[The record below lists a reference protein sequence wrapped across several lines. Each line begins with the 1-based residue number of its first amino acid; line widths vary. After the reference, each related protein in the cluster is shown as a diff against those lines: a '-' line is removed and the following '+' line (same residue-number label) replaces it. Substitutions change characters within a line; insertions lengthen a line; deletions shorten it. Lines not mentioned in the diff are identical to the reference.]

1 MTINGITLD
10 VNADIKQ
17 VTKMLGRLQQGKI
30 NKAATRAL
38 NKTATNVRTQA
49 VRLIANDIGVK
60 QKQVRANIILAR
72 ARRNFLQASL
82 IATKRRFT
90 LIELD
95 PRARQTARGVQIKQ
109 QGVRRIIPHAFIIT
123 RRQSGQL
130 AIVKRKTAKRYPLI
144 ELRGESVAMGFNKFP
159 ARQLMQQTANQAW
172 LKHFQ
177 HELHY
182 EISKL

>member
-1 MTINGITLD
+1 
-10 VNADIKQ
+10 
-17 VTKMLGRLQQGKI
+17 MLGRLQQGKI

-38 NKTATNVRTQA
+38 NKTATSVRTQA

-82 IATKRRFT
+82 IAAKRRFT

-130 AIVKRKTAKRYPLI
+130 AIVKRKTNKRYPLI

-159 ARQLMQQTANQAW
+159 ARQLMQQTASQAW
-172 LKHFQ
+172 LKHFN

>member
-1 MTINGITLD
+1 MTTGGITLD

-72 ARRNFLQASL
+72 ARCNFLQASL
-82 IATKRRFT
+82 IA
-90 LIELD
+90 D
-95 PRARQTARGVQIKQ
+95 Q
-109 QGVRRIIPHAFIIT
+109 
-123 RRQSGQL
+123 
-130 AIVKRKTAKRYPLI
+130 KTIYI
-144 ELRGESVAMGFNKFP
+144 N
-159 ARQLMQQTANQAW
+159 
-172 LKHFQ
+172 
-177 HELHY
+177 
-182 EISKL
+182 